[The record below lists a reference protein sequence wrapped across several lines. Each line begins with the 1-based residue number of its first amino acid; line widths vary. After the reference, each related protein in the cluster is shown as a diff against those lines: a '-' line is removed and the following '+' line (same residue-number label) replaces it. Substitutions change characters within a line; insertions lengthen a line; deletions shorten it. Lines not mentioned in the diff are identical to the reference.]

1 MSTQHAVEVSRHAVN
16 RGPCLIDDARSAARK
31 FAIHHRRN
39 PGAFAA
45 SGLNAISEVECKKS
59 RFDH

>member
-1 MSTQHAVEVSRHAVN
+1 MSTQHAAEISRHAVN
-16 RGPCLIDDARSAARK
+16 HGPCLIDDAQSASASH
-31 FAIHHRRN
+31 AIRHRRN
-39 PGAFAA
+39 PGHLRV